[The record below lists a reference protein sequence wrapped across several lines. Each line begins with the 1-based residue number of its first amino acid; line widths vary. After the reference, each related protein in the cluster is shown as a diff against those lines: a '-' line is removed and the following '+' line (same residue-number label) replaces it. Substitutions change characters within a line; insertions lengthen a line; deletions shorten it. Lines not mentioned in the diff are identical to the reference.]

1 MSTIKIDDLHKSYG
15 ENKALNG
22 LNLDIEKGEI
32 YGFLGPNGAGK
43 TTAIKMI
50 LGLVK
55 PEKGDITILGKDALE
70 NSISVRE
77 KVGYLPEKLEMY
89 EGLTVNENLKFL
101 CELKGCP
108 NEDIGKLLEEFE
120 IEDWRD
126 KKLKS
131 LSKGMLQRVGF
142 LQTTIGNPDLYI
154 LDEPTSGLD
163 PRVRRWVK
171 DKILELNKMGKT
183 IFLSSHILS
192 EVQELCDRVGFIK
205 EGRLIAEGDVDTFFD
220 DLDIYPR
227 LELKINQPIEA
238 FKNIEEL
245 DYVHR
250 PRLVDEKLTLYCQE
264 ERKMDVIKLFLDKGF
279 EISDFTVKKP
289 DLEEVFVK
297 LTEEG

>member
-55 PEKGDITILGKDALE
+55 PEKGDITIHGKDALE

-220 DLDIYPR
+220 DLDMYPR

-297 LTEEG
+297 LTGEG

>member
-1 MSTIKIDDLHKSYG
+1 TIKIDDLHKSYG

-43 TTAIKMI
+43 TTAIKII

-55 PEKGDITILGKDALE
+55 PDKGDITIHGEDALG
-70 NSISVRE
+70 NSMSVRE
-77 KVGYLPEKLEMY
+77 KTGYLPEKLEMY
-89 EGLTVNENLKFL
+89 EGLTVNENLEFL

-108 NEDIGKLLEEFE
+108 NEDIEKLLEEFE
-120 IEDWRD
+120 MENWRD

-163 PRVRRWVK
+163 PKVRRWVK
-171 DKILELNKMGKT
+171 DKILYLKKMGKT

-192 EVQELCDRVGFIK
+192 EIQELCDRVGFIK
-205 EGRLIAEGDVDTFFD
+205 EGKLIAEGDVDTFFD
-220 DLDIYPR
+220 DLEMYPR

>member
-43 TTAIKMI
+43 TTAIKII

-55 PEKGDITILGKDALE
+55 PEKGDITIHGKDALE

-220 DLDIYPR
+220 DLDMYPR

-297 LTEEG
+297 LTGEG

>member
-1 MSTIKIDDLHKSYG
+1 MSIIKIDDLHKSYG

-43 TTAIKMI
+43 TTAIKII

-55 PEKGDITILGKDALE
+55 PDKGDITIHGEDALG
-70 NSISVRE
+70 NSMSVRE
-77 KVGYLPEKLEMY
+77 KTGYLPEKLEMY
-89 EGLTVNENLKFL
+89 EGLTVNENLEFL

-108 NEDIGKLLEEFE
+108 NEDIEKLLEEFE
-120 IEDWRD
+120 MENWRD

-163 PRVRRWVK
+163 PKVRRWVK
-171 DKILELNKMGKT
+171 DKILYLKKMGKT

-192 EVQELCDRVGFIK
+192 EIQELCDRVGFIK
-205 EGRLIAEGDVDTFFD
+205 EGKLIAEGDVDTFFD
-220 DLDIYPR
+220 DLEMYPR
-227 LELKINQPIEA
+227 LELKINESIVA
-238 FKNIEEL
+238 FKIIEEL
-245 DYVHR
+245 DYVQR
-250 PRLVDEKLTLYCQE
+250 PRLIDEKLTLYCQE
-264 ERKMDVIKLFLDKGF
+264 KRKMDVIKLLLDKGF